1 MANEIE
7 GYTYIG
13 QGYSV
18 VPVGRHE
25 GIAMNVTNPQEM
37 IKLMGNPQK
46 IKETVVITPG
56 GTTTFV
62 APLLYKKPAGIVT
75 FAGTP
80 ESHLGIVG
88 RNFGIAI
95 VMTLQ
100 LEGMDAIPDGTPL
113 LLDCEGKLGRV
124 YVKGAA
130 GAEESHQGPDGA
142 GGGDVNDGSA
152 GILKDGGSVL
162 G

>member
-1 MANEIE
+1 MATEIE

-18 VPVGRHE
+18 VPVGKHE
-25 GIAMNVTNPQEM
+25 GIAMNVKTPQEM
-37 IKLMGNPQK
+37 IKLMSNPQK
-46 IKETVVITPG
+46 IKETVVVTPG

-75 FAGTP
+75 YAGTP

-95 VMTLQ
+95 VMTLN
-100 LEGMDAIPDGTPL
+100 LEGMDSIPDGTPL
-113 LLDCEGKLGRV
+113 LLNCEGKLGQV
-124 YVKGAA
+124 YIKAEA
-130 GAEESHQGPDGA
+130 GAGSQQPA
-142 GGGDVNDGSA
+142 DGSGSPA
-152 GILKDGGSVL
+152 GVLGDGSVL

>member
-1 MANEIE
+1 MADDVA

-18 VPVGRHE
+18 VPVGKRE
-25 GIAMNVTNPQEM
+25 GIALNVTNPQQM
-37 IKLMGNPQK
+37 IKLMSDPQK
-46 IKETVVITPG
+46 ITETVVVTPG

-62 APLLYKKPAGIVT
+62 APLLYKKPAGIIT

-95 VMTLQ
+95 VMTLN
-100 LEGMDAIPDGTPL
+100 LEEGMSSIPDGTPL

-124 YVKGAA
+124 YMAAAEA
-130 GAEESHQGPDGA
+130 GAESQQ
-142 GGGDVNDGSA
+142 SA
-152 GILKDGGSVL
+152 DRSPTVDTGEPGILKEGSVL

>member
-1 MANEIE
+1 MANEKQID

-13 QGYSV
+13 QGYNV

-25 GIAMNVTNPQEM
+25 GVALNVTQPKDM
-37 IKLMGNPQK
+37 IALMGNAQK

-62 APLLYKKPAGIVT
+62 APLLYKKPAGIIT
-75 FAGTP
+75 YAGTP

-88 RNFGIAI
+88 RNFRVPII
-95 VMTLQ
+95 MTLQ
-100 LEGMDAIPDGTPL
+100 LEGVESIPDGTPVL
-113 LLDCEGKLGRV
+113 MECDGKVGRV
-124 YVKGAA
+124 YAKLEVHA
-130 GAEESHQGPDGA
+130 GASQTPVDQSP
-142 GGGDVNDGSA
+142 GST
-152 GILKDGGSVL
+152 L

>member
-1 MANEIE
+1 VADEIA
-7 GYTYIG
+7 GFKYIG

-18 VPVGRHE
+18 VPVGKHE
-25 GIAMNVTNPQEM
+25 GIAMNIKQPKEM
-37 IKLMGNPQK
+37 IKLMSNPAL
-46 IKETVVITPG
+46 IKDTVVITPG

-75 FAGTP
+75 YAGTP

-88 RNFGIAI
+88 RNFRVPI

-100 LEGMDAIPDGTPL
+100 LEGMDSIPDGTRL
-113 LLDCEGKLGRV
+113 LLECEGKLGRV
-124 YVKGAA
+124 YIKVDEDAESGQSPDA
-130 GAEESHQGPDGA
+130 GSGQSQEA
-142 GGGDVNDGSA
+142 GVLAD
-152 GILKDGGSVL
+152 GSVL